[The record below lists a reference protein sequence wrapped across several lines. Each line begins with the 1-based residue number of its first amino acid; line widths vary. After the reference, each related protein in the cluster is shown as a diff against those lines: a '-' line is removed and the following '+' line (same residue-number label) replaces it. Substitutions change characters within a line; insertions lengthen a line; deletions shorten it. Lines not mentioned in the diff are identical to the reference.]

1 MYVYKMS
8 MYIVHVYIHVHVH
21 VYTLCL
27 NALTVHVQCRYDSD
41 TPLAEGDVGMAGV
54 AVDSVE
60 DMKVH
65 VHVHVHVYTVLYVHM
80 NNHTYST
87 LVVTLLI
94 IGLTGRTNRMD
105 LHNSNHTYNIVCTL

>member
-1 MYVYKMS
+1 M
-8 MYIVHVYIHVHVH
+8 YIHVHVH

-65 VHVHVHVYTVLYVHM
+65 VYTC
-80 NNHTYST
+80 TCTCTCTCIYS
-87 LVVTLLI
+87 I
-94 IGLTGRTNRMD
+94 IRT
-105 LHNSNHTYNIVCTL
+105 HEQSYI